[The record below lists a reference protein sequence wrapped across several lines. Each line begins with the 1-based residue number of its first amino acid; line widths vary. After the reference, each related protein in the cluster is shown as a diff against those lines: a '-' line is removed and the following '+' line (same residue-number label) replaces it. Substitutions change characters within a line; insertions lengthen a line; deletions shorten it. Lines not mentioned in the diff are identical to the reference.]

1 MPLEIRRIDT
11 ADQWEPFVLA
21 NAPYSLFQ
29 SWSWGEVQ
37 QRLGNKTWRFGL
49 YNRSKLY
56 GIFAVHKVVAKR
68 GIFFHIRHGPIL
80 ASAKLVYWRYILN
93 FLRDLGKR
101 EGIWFIRISPLI
113 SDTVTN
119 QNMMGFLGLRP
130 SAIHAM
136 DGEICWVLDLDKSE
150 EQLLAGMRKGT
161 RYEIR
166 RGMKTGIQIVKSTN
180 LQDLD
185 RFLALYQQTSVR
197 QRFAP
202 HRGLAEEFAVFAN
215 KNKAILIFAS
225 LAGELLASAMILFWG
240 SEAIYHHGASVPGK
254 IPASYLIQWEAIR
267 EAKKR
272 GMKIYNFWGIA
283 PEDKP
288 NHPWAGITLFKTGF
302 GGRQLRFLHACDL
315 PVSFLYS
322 VSRMVEQARKL
333 FKGY

>member
-1 MPLEIRRIDT
+1 MSFEIRSIAA

-37 QRLGNKTWRFGL
+37 QRLGNKTWRFGF
-49 YNRSKLY
+49 YDKGKLS
-56 GIFAVHKVVAKR
+56 GIFTIYKVLARR
-68 GIFFHIRHGPIL
+68 GTFFHVRHGPIL
-80 ASAKLVYWRYILN
+80 VPAKLVYWRYVFN

-119 QNMMGFLGLRP
+119 QNMMDSLGLVP
-130 SAIHAM
+130 AAIHAM

-150 EQLLAGMRKGT
+150 EELLAGMRKGT

-166 RGMKTGIQIVKSTN
+166 RGMKMGIQIVKSTD
-180 LQDLD
+180 LQDLG
-185 RFLALYQQTSVR
+185 RFLALYRQTSMR
-197 QRFAP
+197 QGFVP

-225 LAGELLASAMILFWG
+225 LAEKLLASAIILFWG
-240 SEAIYHHGASVPGK
+240 GEAIYHHGASVPGK
-254 IPASYLIQWEAIR
+254 IPASYLVQWEAIK

-302 GGRQLRFLHACDL
+302 GGRQLRFLHVYDL
-315 PVSFLYS
+315 PVSSWYG
-322 VSRMVEQARKL
+322 VSRIIEQARKL